1 MPVSKE
7 VVKEQIRK
15 VGKFNKFFVGKEIR
29 ALPRVLD
36 EGEEIQFLTSGFD
49 GHRHTVLVVATNRC
63 LRVLDSR
70 LVYGSDDRTFPYGKI
85 NSIRGKR
92 GLFWGELRVSTAGVS
107 GDDMVITFVRKTDI
121 ARMISVVSKLCAEA
135 KAV

>member
-15 VGKFNKFFVGKEIR
+15 VGSFNKFFVGKELR

-49 GHRHTVLVVATNRC
+49 GSRHTVLVVATNRC

-70 LVYGSDDRTFPYGKI
+70 FVYGSDDRTFPYSKI

-92 GLFWGELRVSTAGVS
+92 GLFWGQLRISTAGIS
-107 GDDMVITFVRKTDI
+107 GDDVVITYVRKTDI

-135 KAV
+135 KAQ